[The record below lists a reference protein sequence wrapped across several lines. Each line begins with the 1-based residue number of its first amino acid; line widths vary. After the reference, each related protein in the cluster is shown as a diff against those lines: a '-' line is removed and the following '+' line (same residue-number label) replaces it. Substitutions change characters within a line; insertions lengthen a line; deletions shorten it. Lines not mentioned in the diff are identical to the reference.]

1 MRNLEELYKNNYEIV
16 YKYLLAISHN
26 ESISEELTQETFYK
40 AIKNIHKF
48 KENSK
53 ISTWLC
59 TIAKNLWIDELKRK
73 NKTKILE
80 ENNVVITLDDKLL
93 EDENKIELFKKIQKL
108 DVEMRDV
115 MYLRISGELNFKEI
129 ADIMNKTETWA
140 RVTFYR
146 GKEKLKEEKENG
158 NKSNLCNN

>member
-1 MRNLEELYKNNYEIV
+1 MNNLEELYKNNYEIV

-26 ESISEELTQETFYK
+26 ENISEELTQETFYR
-40 AIKNIHKF
+40 AMKNIHKF
-48 KENSK
+48 NEKSK

-59 TIAKNLWIDELKRK
+59 TIAKNLWIDELKK
-73 NKTKILE
+73 ENKTKALQ
-80 ENNVVITLDDKLL
+80 ENHAVITLDDKILA
-93 EDENKIELFKKIQKL
+93 DENKIELFKKIQKL

-129 ADIMNKTETWA
+129 ADIMDKTENWA

-146 GKEKLKEEKENG
+146 GKEKLKEEKKNG
-158 NKSNLCNN
+158 KKSNL

>member
-1 MRNLEELYKNNYEIV
+1 MNNLEELYKNNYEIV

-26 ESISEELTQETFYK
+26 ENISEELTQETFYR
-40 AIKNIHKF
+40 AMKNIHKF
-48 KENSK
+48 NENSK

-59 TIAKNLWIDELKRK
+59 TIAKE
-73 NKTKILE
+73 NKTKALQ
-80 ENNVVITLDDKLL
+80 ENHAVITLDDKILA
-93 EDENKIELFKKIQKL
+93 DENKIELFKKIQKL

-129 ADIMNKTETWA
+129 ADIMDKTETWA

-146 GKEKLKEEKENG
+146 GKEKLKEEKKNG
-158 NKSNLCNN
+158 KKSNL

>member
-1 MRNLEELYKNNYEIV
+1 MNNLEELYKNNYEIV

-26 ESISEELTQETFYK
+26 ENISEELTQETFYR
-40 AIKNIHKF
+40 AMKNIHKF
-48 KENSK
+48 NENSK

-59 TIAKNLWIDELKRK
+59 TIAKNLWIDELKK
-73 NKTKILE
+73 ENKTKALQ
-80 ENNVVITLDDKLL
+80 ENHAVITLDDKILA
-93 EDENKIELFKKIQKL
+93 DENKIELFKKIQKL

-129 ADIMNKTETWA
+129 ADIMDKTETWA

-146 GKEKLKEEKENG
+146 GKEKLKEEKKNG
-158 NKSNLCNN
+158 KKSNL